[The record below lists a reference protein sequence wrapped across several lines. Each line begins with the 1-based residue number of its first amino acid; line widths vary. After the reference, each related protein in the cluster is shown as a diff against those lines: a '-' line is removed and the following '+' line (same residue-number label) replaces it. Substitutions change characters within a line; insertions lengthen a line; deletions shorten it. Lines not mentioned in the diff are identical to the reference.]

1 MSGDAYGEGGETRHR
16 RAGLALGFGGVMYKK
31 GAWGAALV
39 TKKNR
44 PLLVR
49 RVYVESCFACGCI
62 VPRLDRN
69 VVAVF
74 WGDGDPG
81 RDEVVVPWR
90 QLHVRLCFRDRM
102 KLQEKGGLTFR
113 HGEVEVQLVLE
124 TSNEKSKTR
133 GDGVIPVR
141 GTRRAYE

>member
-1 MSGDAYGEGGETRHR
+1 MA
-16 RAGLALGFGGVMYKK
+16 
-31 GAWGAALV
+31 
-39 TKKNR
+39 KKNR

-49 RVYVESCFACGCI
+49 RVFVESCFACGCL
-62 VPRLDRN
+62 VARLDRN

-90 QLHVRLCFRDRM
+90 QLQVRLCFRDRM

-113 HGEVEVQLVLE
+113 HEELEVQLVLQ
-124 TSNEKSKTR
+124 TSNDMSKTR
-133 GDGVIPVR
+133 GDGVIPVD
-141 GTRRAYE
+141 GTRRVFE